1 MLMIKSL
8 KFRVPEKHLKLWK
21 IKLLVGLK
29 KHYKNT
35 GLKKGKK
42 ESQCSFERNV
52 QGTTQEI
59 RRKT

>member
-29 KHYKNT
+29 RHYKNT
-35 GLKKGKK
+35 GLKKEKK
-42 ESQCSFERNV
+42 KASAALREMCKEQL
-52 QGTTQEI
+52 
-59 RRKT
+59 KK